1 MKGIDNYTPADEQR
15 AIGGERKRELLPAQ
29 DVERGTKGHAEGHSK
44 KREREKGD
52 DEAHNRDT

>member
-44 KREREKGD
+44 KREREG
-52 DEAHNRDT
+52 

>member
-15 AIGGERKRELLPAQ
+15 EMGGGERKRELMPAQ
-29 DVERGTKGHAEGHSK
+29 DVERGTKGHAEGHPK
-44 KREREKGD
+44 KGEKGD